1 MEIAADL
8 VKELRVKTGA
18 GIMDCKEALKVSN
31 GNFEKAVDFLREKGL
46 SAATKKSSRA
56 TKDGLVTSYIHMG
69 GKVGVMIEVNCET
82 DFVAKTENFK
92 TLTRDLAMHVA
103 AMNPLYVKP
112 EDVSEAT
119 LQREKD
125 IYRKQVI
132 AEGKPEKIADKIVE
146 GKLKKFY
153 EEVCLIKQKFIK
165 DTNMTVEDLIKA
177 SIAATG
183 ENILVKR
190 FVRYQLG
197 GDEAADNAL

>member
-1 MEIAADL
+1 LEIAADL

-18 GIMDCKEALKVSN
+18 GIMDCKEALKASN
-31 GNFEKAVDFLREKGL
+31 GNFDKAVDFLREKGL

-56 TKDGLVTSYIHMG
+56 TKDGLITSYIHMG

-92 TLTRDLAMHVA
+92 NLTRDLAMHIA

-112 EDVSEAT
+112 EDVPEAV
-119 LQREKD
+119 LQREKV

-146 GKLKKFY
+146 GKLKKFF
-153 EEVCLIKQKFIK
+153 EEVCLMKQKFIK

-197 GDEAADNAL
+197 GDEAAENAL

>member
-1 MEIAADL
+1 LEISADI

-18 GIMDCKEALKVSN
+18 GIMDCKEALKVSG
-31 GNFEKAVDFLREKGL
+31 GNFEKAIDFLREKGL

-103 AMNPLYVKP
+103 AMNPFYVKP
-112 EDVSEAT
+112 EDVPET
-119 LQREKD
+119 VLQREKD
-125 IYRKQVI
+125 IYRKQVL
-132 AEGKPEKIADKIVE
+132 AEGKPEKIADKIVD
-146 GKLKKFY
+146 GKLKKYY
-153 EEVCLIKQKFIK
+153 EEVCLLKQKFIK
-165 DTNMTVEDLIKA
+165 DTSQTVEDLIKA

-197 GDEAADNAL
+197 GDADNAL

>member
-1 MEIAADL
+1 LEISADI
-8 VKELRVKTGA
+8 VKDLRVKTGA
-18 GIMDCKEALKVSN
+18 GIMDCKEALKVAG
-31 GNFEKAVDFLREKGL
+31 GNFDKAIDFLREKGL

-82 DFVAKTENFK
+82 DFVAKTEDFK

-112 EDVSEAT
+112 EDVPEAA

-132 AEGKPEKIADKIVE
+132 AEGKPEKIADKIVD
-146 GKLKKFY
+146 GKLKKYY

-165 DTNMTVEDLIKA
+165 DTNQTVEDLIKA
-177 SIAATG
+177 AIAKTG

-197 GDEAADNAL
+197 GDEC

>member
-31 GNFEKAVDFLREKGL
+31 GNFDKAVDFLREKGL

-112 EDVSEAT
+112 EDVPEAT

-153 EEVCLIKQKFIK
+153 EEVCLVKQKFIK

-197 GDEAADNAL
+197 GDEAAGNAL

>member
-1 MEIAADL
+1 LEIAADL

-18 GIMDCKEALKVSN
+18 GIMDCKEALRASN
-31 GNFEKAVDFLREKGL
+31 GNFDKAVDFLREKGL

-56 TKDGLVTSYIHMG
+56 TKDGLIASYIHMG

-82 DFVAKTENFK
+82 DFVAKTETFK
-92 TLTRDLAMHVA
+92 NLTRDLAMHVA

-112 EDVSEAT
+112 EDVPEAT

-177 SIAATG
+177 AIAATG
-183 ENILVKR
+183 ENIIVKR

>member
-1 MEIAADL
+1 MEISADI
-8 VKELRVKTGA
+8 VKDLRVKTGA
-18 GIMDCKEALKVSN
+18 GIMDCKEALKVAG
-31 GNFEKAVDFLREKGL
+31 GNFEKAIDFLREKGL

-82 DFVAKTENFK
+82 DFVAKTEDFK

-112 EDVSEAT
+112 DDVPEAA

-146 GKLKKFY
+146 GKLKKILRGSLSR
-153 EEVCLIKQKFIK
+153 EAEVHQGHEPDGGGPHQGSHRQDGREHPREAFCALPARRRR
-165 DTNMTVEDLIKA
+165 V
-177 SIAATG
+177 
-183 ENILVKR
+183 
-190 FVRYQLG
+190 LG
-197 GDEAADNAL
+197 NAL

>member
-1 MEIAADL
+1 MEIAADR

-31 GNFEKAVDFLREKGL
+31 GNFDKAVDFLREKGL

-56 TKDGLVTSYIHMG
+56 TKVGLITSYIHMG

-92 TLTRDLAMHVA
+92 NLTRDLAMHVA

-112 EDVSEAT
+112 EDVPEAT

-153 EEVCLIKQKFIK
+153 EEVCLVKQKFIR

>member
-1 MEIAADL
+1 MEISADI
-8 VKELRVKTGA
+8 VKDLRVKTGA
-18 GIMDCKEALKVSN
+18 GIMDCKEALKVAG
-31 GNFEKAVDFLREKGL
+31 GNFEKAIDFLREKGL

-82 DFVAKTENFK
+82 DFVAKTEDFK

-112 EDVSEAT
+112 EDVPEAA

-146 GKLKKFY
+146 GKLKKYY
-153 EEVCLIKQKFIK
+153 EEVCLVKQKFIK
-165 DTNMTVEDLIKA
+165 DTNQTVEDLIKA
-177 SIAATG
+177 AIAKTG

-197 GDEAADNAL
+197 GDES

>member
-1 MEIAADL
+1 MEIAADR

-31 GNFEKAVDFLREKGL
+31 GNFDKAVDFLREKGL

-56 TKDGLVTSYIHMG
+56 TKDGLITSYIHMG

-92 TLTRDLAMHVA
+92 NLTRDLAMHVA
-103 AMNPLYVKP
+103 AMNPLFVKP
-112 EDVSEAT
+112 EDVPEAT

-153 EEVCLIKQKFIK
+153 EEVCLVKQKFIR

>member
-18 GIMDCKEALKVSN
+18 GIMDCKEALKASN

-92 TLTRDLAMHVA
+92 NLTRDLAMHVA

-112 EDVSEAT
+112 EDVPEAT

>member
-18 GIMDCKEALKVSN
+18 GIMDCKEALRASN
-31 GNFEKAVDFLREKGL
+31 GNFDKAVDFLREKGL

-56 TKDGLVTSYIHMG
+56 TKDGLITSYIHMG

-82 DFVAKTENFK
+82 DFVAKTETFK
-92 TLTRDLAMHVA
+92 NLTRDLAMHVA

-112 EDVSEAT
+112 EDVPEAT

-177 SIAATG
+177 AIAATG

-197 GDEAADNAL
+197 GEEAADNAL

>member
-1 MEIAADL
+1 
-8 VKELRVKTGA
+8 VKTGA

-31 GNFEKAVDFLREKGL
+31 GNFDKAVDFLREKGL

-56 TKDGLVTSYIHMG
+56 TKDGLITSYIHMG

-92 TLTRDLAMHVA
+92 ILTRDLAMHVA
-103 AMNPLYVKP
+103 AMNPLFVKP
-112 EDVSEAT
+112 EDVPEAT

-153 EEVCLIKQKFIK
+153 EEVCLVKQKFIR

>member
-1 MEIAADL
+1 LEIAADR

-31 GNFEKAVDFLREKGL
+31 GNFDKAVDFLREKGL

-56 TKDGLVTSYIHMG
+56 TKDGLITSYIHMG

-92 TLTRDLAMHVA
+92 NLTRDLAMHVA

-112 EDVSEAT
+112 EDVPEAT

-153 EEVCLIKQKFIK
+153 EEVCLVKQKFIR

>member
-1 MEIAADL
+1 
-8 VKELRVKTGA
+8 
-18 GIMDCKEALKVSN
+18 
-31 GNFEKAVDFLREKGL
+31 
-46 SAATKKSSRA
+46 
-56 TKDGLVTSYIHMG
+56 
-69 GKVGVMIEVNCET
+69 
-82 DFVAKTENFK
+82 
-92 TLTRDLAMHVA
+92 MHVA

-165 DTNMTVEDLIKA
+165 DTNITVEDLIKA

>member
-31 GNFEKAVDFLREKGL
+31 GNFDKAVDFLREKGL

-56 TKDGLVTSYIHMG
+56 TKDGLITSYIHMG

-92 TLTRDLAMHVA
+92 NLTRDLAMHVA

-112 EDVSEAT
+112 EDVPEAT

-153 EEVCLIKQKFIK
+153 EEVCLIKQKFIR

>member
-1 MEIAADL
+1 LEISADI
-8 VKELRVKTGA
+8 VKDLRVKTGA
-18 GIMDCKEALKVSN
+18 GIMDCKEALKVAG
-31 GNFEKAVDFLREKGL
+31 GNFEKAIDFLREKGL
-46 SAATKKSSRA
+46 SAAANRLSLA

-82 DFVAKTENFK
+82 DFVAKTEDFK

-112 EDVSEAT
+112 EDVPEAA

-146 GKLKKFY
+146 GKLKKYY
-153 EEVCLIKQKFIK
+153 EEVCLVKQKFIK
-165 DTNMTVEDLIKA
+165 DTNQTVEDLIKA
-177 SIAATG
+177 AIAKTG

-197 GDEAADNAL
+197 GDEC

>member
-31 GNFEKAVDFLREKGL
+31 GNFDKAVDFLREKGL

-56 TKDGLVTSYIHMG
+56 TKDGLITSYIHMG

-92 TLTRDLAMHVA
+92 ILTRDLAMHVA
-103 AMNPLYVKP
+103 AMNPLFVKP
-112 EDVSEAT
+112 EDVPEAT

-153 EEVCLIKQKFIK
+153 EEVCLVKQKFIR

>member
-1 MEIAADL
+1 LEISADI

-18 GIMDCKEALKVSN
+18 GIMDCKEALKISS
-31 GNFEKAVDFLREKGL
+31 GNFEKAIDHLREKGL

-82 DFVAKTENFK
+82 DFVAKTEDFK

-112 EDVSEAT
+112 EDVPEAA

-146 GKLKKFY
+146 GKLKKYY
-153 EEVCLIKQKFIK
+153 EEVCLVKQKFIK
-165 DTNMTVEDLIKA
+165 DTNQTVEDLIKA
-177 SIAATG
+177 AIAKTG

-197 GDEAADNAL
+197 GDEC

>member
-1 MEIAADL
+1 MEISADI

-31 GNFEKAVDFLREKGL
+31 GNFETAIDFLREKGL

-56 TKDGLVTSYIHMG
+56 TKDGLVHSYIHMG

-82 DFVAKTENFK
+82 DFVAKTENFRN
-92 TLTRDLAMHVA
+92 LTKDLAMHVA

-112 EDVSEAT
+112 EDVPEVT
-119 LQREKD
+119 LVREKD

-153 EEVCLIKQKFIK
+153 EEVCLLKQKFIK
-165 DTNMTVEDLIKA
+165 DTNVTVEDLIKA
-177 SIAATG
+177 AIAQTG

-197 GDEAADNAL
+197 GDDASGNAL

>member
-1 MEIAADL
+1 
-8 VKELRVKTGA
+8 
-18 GIMDCKEALKVSN
+18 MDCKEALKVSN
-31 GNFEKAVDFLREKGL
+31 GNFDKAVDFLREKGL

-56 TKDGLVTSYIHMG
+56 TKDGLITSYIHMG

-92 TLTRDLAMHVA
+92 NLTRDLAMHVA

-112 EDVSEAT
+112 EDVPEAT

-153 EEVCLIKQKFIK
+153 EEVCLVKQKFIR

>member
-1 MEIAADL
+1 MAADR

-31 GNFEKAVDFLREKGL
+31 GNFDKAVDFLREKGL

-56 TKDGLVTSYIHMG
+56 TKDGLITSYIHMG

-92 TLTRDLAMHVA
+92 NLTRDLAMHVA

-112 EDVSEAT
+112 EDVPEAT

-153 EEVCLIKQKFIK
+153 EEVCLVKQKFIR

>member
-1 MEIAADL
+1 MEISADI

-18 GIMDCKEALKVSN
+18 GIMDCKEALKISN
-31 GNFEKAVDFLREKGL
+31 GNFEKAIDYLREKGL

-69 GKVGVMIEVNCET
+69 GKVGVMIEINCET
-82 DFVAKTENFK
+82 DFVAKTENFRNLSK
-92 TLTRDLAMHVA
+92 DLAMHVA

-112 EDVSEAT
+112 EDVPEAV
-119 LQREKD
+119 LLREKD

-146 GKLKKFY
+146 GKLKKYY
-153 EEVCLIKQKFIK
+153 EEVCLMKQKFIK

-197 GDEAADNAL
+197 GDDAAANAL

>member
-1 MEIAADL
+1 MEISADI
-8 VKELRVKTGA
+8 VKDLRVKTGA
-18 GIMDCKEALKVSN
+18 GIMDCKEALKVAG
-31 GNFEKAVDFLREKGL
+31 GNFEKAIDFLREKGL

-82 DFVAKTENFK
+82 DFVAKTEDFK

-112 EDVSEAT
+112 EDVPEAA

-146 GKLKKFY
+146 GKLKKYY
-153 EEVCLIKQKFIK
+153 EEVCLVKQKFIK
-165 DTNMTVEDLIKA
+165 DTNQTVEDLIKA
-177 SIAATG
+177 AIAKTG

-197 GDEAADNAL
+197 GDEN

>member
-112 EDVSEAT
+112 EDVPEAT

-153 EEVCLIKQKFIK
+153 EEVCLVKQKFIK

>member
-1 MEIAADL
+1 LEIAADL

-18 GIMDCKEALKVSN
+18 GIMDCKEALKASN

-92 TLTRDLAMHVA
+92 NLTRDLAMHVA

-112 EDVSEAT
+112 EDVPEAT

-190 FVRYQLG
+190 FIRYQLG
-197 GDEAADNAL
+197 GDDAADNAL

>member
-18 GIMDCKEALKVSN
+18 GIMDCKEALRASN
-31 GNFEKAVDFLREKGL
+31 GNFDKAVDFLSEKGL

-56 TKDGLVTSYIHMG
+56 TKDGLITSYIHMG

-82 DFVAKTENFK
+82 DFVAKTETFK
-92 TLTRDLAMHVA
+92 NLTRDLAMHVA

-112 EDVSEAT
+112 EDVPEAT

-177 SIAATG
+177 AIAATG

-197 GDEAADNAL
+197 GEEAADNAL

>member
-92 TLTRDLAMHVA
+92 NLTRDLAMHVA

-112 EDVSEAT
+112 EDVPEAA

-165 DTNMTVEDLIKA
+165 DTNITVEDLIKA

>member
-1 MEIAADL
+1 MEISADI
-8 VKELRVKTGA
+8 VKDLRVKTGA
-18 GIMDCKEALKVSN
+18 GIMDCKEALKVAG
-31 GNFEKAVDFLREKGL
+31 GNFEKAIDFLREKGL

-82 DFVAKTENFK
+82 DFVAKTEDFK

-112 EDVSEAT
+112 DDVPEAA

-146 GKLKKFY
+146 GKLKKYY
-153 EEVCLIKQKFIK
+153 EEVCLVKQKFIK
-165 DTNMTVEDLIKA
+165 DTNQTVEDLIKA
-177 SIAATG
+177 AIAKTG

-197 GDEAADNAL
+197 GDEC

>member
-56 TKDGLVTSYIHMG
+56 TKDGLVASYIHMG

>member
-31 GNFEKAVDFLREKGL
+31 GNFDKAVDFLREKGL

-56 TKDGLVTSYIHMG
+56 TKDGLITSYIHMG

-82 DFVAKTENFK
+82 DFVAKTENFRN
-92 TLTRDLAMHVA
+92 LTRDLAMHIA

-112 EDVSEAT
+112 EDVPEAV

-146 GKLKKFY
+146 GKLKKYY
-153 EEVCLIKQKFIK
+153 EEVCLLKQKFIK
-165 DTNMTVEDLIKA
+165 DTAMTVEDLIKA

-183 ENILVKR
+183 ENILVRR

>member
-1 MEIAADL
+1 MEISADI

-18 GIMDCKEALKVSN
+18 GIMDCKEALKISN
-31 GNFEKAVDFLREKGL
+31 ANFEKAIDYLREKGL

-56 TKDGLVTSYIHMG
+56 TKDGLVGSYIHMG
-69 GKVGVMIEVNCET
+69 GKVGVMIEINCET
-82 DFVAKTENFK
+82 DFVAKTETFRNLSK
-92 TLTRDLAMHVA
+92 DLAMHVA

-112 EDVSEAT
+112 EDVPEVV

-146 GKLKKFY
+146 GKLKKYY
-153 EEVCLIKQKFIK
+153 EEVCLLKQKFIK
-165 DTNMTVEDLIKA
+165 DTNQTVEDLIKA
-177 SIAATG
+177 SIAQTG
-183 ENILVKR
+183 ENIIVRR

-197 GDEAADNAL
+197 GDEAAGNAL

>member
-1 MEIAADL
+1 MEISADT

-18 GIMDCKEALKVSN
+18 GIMDCKEALKVSS
-31 GNFEKAVDFLREKGL
+31 GNFEKAIDFLREKGL

-82 DFVAKTENFK
+82 DFVAKTEDFK

-103 AMNPLYVKP
+103 AMNPLHVKP
-112 EDVSEAT
+112 EDVPEAV

-132 AEGKPEKIADKIVE
+132 AEGKPEKIAEKIVE
-146 GKLKKFY
+146 GKLKKYY
-153 EEVCLIKQKFIK
+153 EEVCLLKQKFIR
-165 DTNMTVEDLIKA
+165 DTSLTVEDLIKA
-177 SIAATG
+177 SIAKTG

-197 GDEAADNAL
+197 GDDAAANAL

>member
-1 MEIAADL
+1 MEISADI
-8 VKELRVKTGA
+8 VKDLRVKTGA
-18 GIMDCKEALKVSN
+18 GIMDCKEALKVSG
-31 GNFEKAVDFLREKGL
+31 GNFEKAIDFLREKGL

-82 DFVAKTENFK
+82 DFVAKTEDFK

-112 EDVSEAT
+112 EDVPEAA

-146 GKLKKFY
+146 GKLKKYY
-153 EEVCLIKQKFIK
+153 EEVCLVKQKFIK
-165 DTNMTVEDLIKA
+165 DTNQTVEDLIKA
-177 SIAATG
+177 AIAKTG

-197 GDEAADNAL
+197 GDES

>member
-1 MEIAADL
+1 MEISADI
-8 VKELRVKTGA
+8 VKDLRVKTGA
-18 GIMDCKEALKVSN
+18 GIMDCKEALKVAG
-31 GNFEKAVDFLREKGL
+31 GNFEKAIDFLREKGL

-82 DFVAKTENFK
+82 DFVAKTEDFK

-112 EDVSEAT
+112 EDVPEAA

-146 GKLKKFY
+146 GKLKKYY
-153 EEVCLIKQKFIK
+153 EEVCLVKQKFIK
-165 DTNMTVEDLIKA
+165 DTNQTVEDLVKA
-177 SIAATG
+177 AIAKTG

-197 GDEAADNAL
+197 GDES

>member
-1 MEIAADL
+1 LEISADI
-8 VKELRVKTGA
+8 VKDLRVKTGA
-18 GIMDCKEALKVSN
+18 GIMDCKEALKVAG
-31 GNFEKAVDFLREKGL
+31 GNFEKAIDFLREKGL

-82 DFVAKTENFK
+82 DFVAKTDDFK

-112 EDVSEAT
+112 EDVPEAA

-146 GKLKKFY
+146 GKLKKYY
-153 EEVCLIKQKFIK
+153 EEVCLVKQKFIK
-165 DTNMTVEDLIKA
+165 DTNQTVEDLIKA
-177 SIAATG
+177 AIAKTG

-197 GDEAADNAL
+197 GDEC

>member
-1 MEIAADL
+1 MEISADI
-8 VKELRVKTGA
+8 VKDLRVKTGA
-18 GIMDCKEALKVSN
+18 GIMDCKEALKVAG
-31 GNFEKAVDFLREKGL
+31 GNFEKAIDFLREKGL

-82 DFVAKTENFK
+82 DFVAKTEDFK

-112 EDVSEAT
+112 EDVPEAA

-146 GKLKKFY
+146 GKLKKYY
-153 EEVCLIKQKFIK
+153 EEVCLVKQKFIK
-165 DTNMTVEDLIKA
+165 DTNQTVEDLIKA
-177 SIAATG
+177 AIAKTG

-197 GDEAADNAL
+197 GDEG

>member
-1 MEIAADL
+1 MEISADV
-8 VKELRVKTGA
+8 VKDLRVKTGA
-18 GIMDCKEALKVSN
+18 GIMDCKQALKVAG
-31 GNFEKAVDFLREKGL
+31 GNFEKAIDFLREKGL

-82 DFVAKTENFK
+82 DFVAKTEDFK

-112 EDVSEAT
+112 EDVPETA

-146 GKLKKFY
+146 GKLKKYY
-153 EEVCLIKQKFIK
+153 EEVCLVKQKFIK
-165 DTNMTVEDLIKA
+165 DTNQTVEDLIKA
-177 SIAATG
+177 AIAKTG

-197 GDEAADNAL
+197 GDEC